1 MEDFEIP
8 EFPKRIPEKLKMIRE
23 YFNMKADEFA
33 PLVHANDGAEIE
45 SYERDLGLEVEGGL
59 VVSTLWR
66 YVRVAGVR
74 MDDLIDDGRELTFS
88 PRKETAPCRGNSS
101 GVSA

>member
-8 EFPKRIPEKLKMIRE
+8 EFPKRIPEKLKMMRE
-23 YFNMKADEFA
+23 HFNMKADEFA

-45 SYERDLGLEVEGGL
+45 SYERDLGSEVEGGL

-88 PRKETAPCRGNSS
+88 PRKETAPSRGNSS
-101 GVSA
+101 GISA